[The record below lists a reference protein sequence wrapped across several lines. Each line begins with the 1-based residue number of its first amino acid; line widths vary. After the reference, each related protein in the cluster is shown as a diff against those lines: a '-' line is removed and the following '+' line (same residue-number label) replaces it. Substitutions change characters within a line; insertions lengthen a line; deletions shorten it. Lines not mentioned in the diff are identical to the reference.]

1 MSKSICVHCTEP
13 ELETREK
20 RRDLFGFVGR
30 DVENAQ
36 HIEMDTSGGIKEGT
50 INDLNAAKVSAM
62 KAAEIAGLDSSSVRW
77 HISSRGR
84 TGRDVLLWLPVDHK
98 QGFHC
103 IFALMKT
110 DGRTA

>member
-1 MSKSICVHCTEP
+1 
-13 ELETREK
+13 
-20 RRDLFGFVGR
+20 
-30 DVENAQ
+30 
-36 HIEMDTSGGIKEGT
+36 MDFLTLNKVLYNSASGIKEGT

-62 KAAEIAGLDSSSVRW
+62 KAAEIGECCLSLLLSLLFSSVVALSQGYVYSSAGLDSSSVRW

>member
-36 HIEMDTSGGIKEGT
+36 HIEMDTSGG
-50 INDLNAAKVSAM
+50 
-62 KAAEIAGLDSSSVRW
+62 W
-77 HISSRGR
+77 
-84 TGRDVLLWLPVDHK
+84 LLFFSFLFLLILK
-98 QGFHC
+98 IYC
-103 IFALMKT
+103 C
-110 DGRTA
+110 